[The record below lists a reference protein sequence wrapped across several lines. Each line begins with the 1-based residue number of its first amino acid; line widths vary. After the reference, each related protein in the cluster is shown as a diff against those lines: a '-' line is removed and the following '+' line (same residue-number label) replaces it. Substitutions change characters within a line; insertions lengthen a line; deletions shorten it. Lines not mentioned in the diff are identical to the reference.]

1 MAKTHS
7 RARIVLSR
15 TKVPPLFATAG
26 SDIPDPTIKGDLA
39 MTHLW
44 VRAEQRPNEE
54 RVGLT
59 PDGAATLVQSGI
71 RVTVERSSVRAIPL
85 DGYVAAGCAIA
96 DENLWPHAP
105 ADAIIFG
112 LKELPEDGTPLTHRH
127 IMFGHAYKGQP
138 AGKVLLQRFK
148 AGGGVLYDLEY
159 LVGEDGR
166 RVAAFGYWAGYAGAA
181 VSLKCWAAQQRGRI
195 AGPVQKVTS
204 KEALLAQLG
213 RELDG
218 LVRPRAII
226 IGALGRV
233 GTGAADLCTAMG
245 VAVTKWDMAETA
257 SGGPFPEVLQHDI
270 FLNCIL
276 ARPGCPVFVPA
287 SAMTDQRKL
296 TVIGDIACDPTS
308 DFSPIKV
315 YDRATDWD
323 APALRVHDN
332 PPLDVTAIDNL
343 PSLMPVE
350 SSQDYAAQ
358 LLPSLLTLTA
368 LDQGVWGRAKT
379 EFDRHV
385 AGV

>member
-1 MAKTHS
+1 
-7 RARIVLSR
+7 
-15 TKVPPLFATAG
+15 
-26 SDIPDPTIKGDLA
+26 

-59 PDGAATLVQSGI
+59 PQGAAALVRAGI
-71 RVTVERSSVRAIPL
+71 RVSVEESHVRAIPIS
-85 DGYVAAGCAIA
+85 GYRDAGCDIVA
-96 DENLWPHAP
+96 ENQWPEAP

-127 IMFGHAYKGQP
+127 IMFGHAFKGQP
-138 AGKVLLQRFK
+138 AGRELLKRFNI
-148 AGGGVLYDLEY
+148 GGGTLYDLEY
-159 LVGEDGR
+159 LVDETGR

-181 VSLKCWAAQQRGRI
+181 VSLKCWAAQQRGAI
-195 AGPVQKVTS
+195 AGPVRKVPS
-204 KEALLAQLG
+204 KAALLVQLAD
-213 RELDG
+213 ELEG

-245 VAVTKWDMAETA
+245 VAVTRWDMAETA
-257 SGGPFPEVLQHDI
+257 SGGPFPEVLQHEI

-287 SAMTDQRKL
+287 SAVTDPRAL

-323 APALRVHDN
+323 APALRVHDT

-350 SSQDYAAQ
+350 SSEDYAAQ
-358 LLPSLLTLTA
+358 LLPSLLTLGN
-368 LDQGVWGRAKT
+368 LRSGVWGRAKA
-379 EFDRHV
+379 EFDRHI
-385 AGV
+385 ATL

>member
-1 MAKTHS
+1 
-7 RARIVLSR
+7 
-15 TKVPPLFATAG
+15 
-26 SDIPDPTIKGDLA
+26 

-59 PDGAATLVQSGI
+59 PEGAAALIKAGI
-71 RVTVERSSVRAIPL
+71 RVTVEESSVRAIPIA
-85 DGYVAAGCAIA
+85 GYHAAGCEIA
-96 DENLWPHAP
+96 AENLWPQAP
-105 ADAIIFG
+105 DGAIIFG

-138 AGKVLLQRFK
+138 AGRVLLQRFK
-148 AGGGVLYDLEY
+148 AGGGTLYDLEY
-159 LVGEDGR
+159 LVDQTGR

-181 VSLKCWAAQQRGRI
+181 LSLKCWAAQQRGEI
-195 AGPVQKVTS
+195 CGPVKKAVS
-204 KEALLAQLG
+204 KAALLA
-213 RELDG
+213 ELDAELTG
-218 LVRPRAII
+218 YDLPSALV

-233 GTGAADLCTAMG
+233 GTGASDLCTDLG
-245 VAVTKWDMAETA
+245 VAVTQWDMAETA
-257 SGGPFPEVLQHDI
+257 SGGPFPEVLQHEI

-287 SAMTDQRKL
+287 SAKTDPARKL

-315 YDRATDWD
+315 YDRATDWV
-323 APALRVHDN
+323 APALRVAEN

-350 SSQDYAAQ
+350 SSEDYAAQ
-358 LLPSLLTLTA
+358 LLPSLLTLDRLEA
-368 LDQGVWGRAKT
+368 GVWGRAKT
-379 EFDRHV
+379 EYDRHS
-385 AGV
+385 AGL

>member
-1 MAKTHS
+1 
-7 RARIVLSR
+7 
-15 TKVPPLFATAG
+15 
-26 SDIPDPTIKGDLA
+26 

-59 PDGAATLVQSGI
+59 PEGAAALVKAGI
-71 RVTVERSSVRAIPL
+71 RVSVERSSVRAIPI
-85 DGYVAAGCAIA
+85 DGYAAAGCEIVA
-96 DENLWPHAP
+96 ENLWPDAP
-105 ADAIIFG
+105 RDAIIFG

-138 AGKVLLQRFK
+138 AGRELLKRFK
-148 AGGGVLYDLEY
+148 AGGGTLYDLEY
-159 LVGEDGR
+159 LVDENGR
-166 RVAAFGYWAGYAGAA
+166 RVAAFGYWAGFAGAA
-181 VSLKCWAAQQRGRI
+181 VSLKCWAAQQRGTI
-195 AGPVQKVTS
+195 AGPVAKYPSQS
-204 KEALLAQLG
+204 ALIADLE
-213 RELDG
+213 REMAGMD
-218 LVRPRAII
+218 RPRAIV

-233 GTGAADLCTAMG
+233 GTGAADLCAKMG

-257 SGGPFPEVLQHDI
+257 SGGPFAEVLQHEI

-287 SAMTDQRKL
+287 SARTDPRKL

-315 YDRATDWD
+315 YDRATDWA
-323 APALRVHDN
+323 APALRVAEN

-358 LLPSLLTLTA
+358 LLPSLMTLTDLSA
-368 LDQGVWGRAKT
+368 GVWGRAKA
-379 EFDRHV
+379 EYDRHIATV
-385 AGV
+385 

>member
-1 MAKTHS
+1 
-7 RARIVLSR
+7 
-15 TKVPPLFATAG
+15 
-26 SDIPDPTIKGDLA
+26 

-59 PDGAATLVQSGI
+59 PEGAAALVKAGI
-71 RVTVERSSVRAIPL
+71 RVTVEESAVRAIPI
-85 DGYVAAGCAIA
+85 DGYRAAGCEIA
-96 DENLWPHAP
+96 AENLWPQAP
-105 ADAIIFG
+105 SDAIIFG

-138 AGKVLLQRFK
+138 TGRVLLQRFK
-148 AGGGVLYDLEY
+148 AGGGTLYDLEY
-159 LVGEDGR
+159 LVDETGR

-181 VSLKCWAAQQRGRI
+181 VALKVWAAQQRGGI
-195 AGPVQKVTS
+195 AGPVHKVS
-204 KEALLAQLG
+204 SRDALLAELEADLQGLG
-213 RELDG
+213 
-218 LVRPRAII
+218 RPRALI

-233 GTGAADLCTAMG
+233 GTGAADLCAATG

-257 SGGPFPEVLQHDI
+257 SGGPFPEILQHEI

-287 SAMTDQRKL
+287 SARADPRKL

-315 YDRATDWD
+315 YDRATEWD
-323 APALRVHDN
+323 APALRVAEN

-350 SSQDYAAQ
+350 SSRDYAAQ

-368 LDQGVWGRAKT
+368 LDAGVWGRAKV